1 MSSLRTALAVNGVVF
16 LVRAAMNLLR
26 PTSFY
31 ADGAPT
37 GPHQDAVRVI
47 GISYATLGLIQLGAT
62 RADLQAVRS
71 TVAALGLF
79 AAGVAVQA
87 ATQGPGP
94 DSSPAAIRRGR
105 RKRCRCAA
113 VRNVADPRS
122 KANRLRASP
131 RATARASAAIPCMCS
146 TSPTKESR
154 RRGRSRATST
164 DRTNSGLTD
173 RTKGTAGSPPRPP
186 RRVCP

>member
-31 ADGAPT
+31 ADEAAT

-62 RADLQAVRS
+62 RSELQAVRS
-71 TVAALGLF
+71 AAAASGLF

-87 ATQGPGP
+87 ATLGPGP
-94 DSSPAAIRRGR
+94 DSYHRLRYG
-105 RKRCRCAA
+105 AA
-113 VRNVADPRS
+113 VENAAVALLYGTLLIRD
-122 KANRLRASP
+122 
-131 RATARASAAIPCMCS
+131 
-146 TSPTKESR
+146 R
-154 RRGRSRATST
+154 RRTG
-164 DRTNSGLTD
+164 
-173 RTKGTAGSPPRPP
+173 
-186 RRVCP
+186 